1 MRMTRFLFFD
11 TETTG
16 LPKDYKAPVTDV
28 DNWPRL
34 VQIGWIT
41 MDENQNVLEEKEY
54 IIFPDSF
61 TIPKEASDVHRV
73 TQERAEKGGVPVLTV
88 LQEFRNAIQQADFLV
103 GHNIEFDCNI
113 VGAEFIRNDV
123 EFLENKLPR
132 ICTMKSSTDYC
143 AIPNKWGKY
152 KWPKLMELHTKLFR
166 EGFEEA
172 HDAIVDI
179 RATAKCFFR
188 LVELK
193 VITL

>member
-1 MRMTRFLFFD
+1 MKYLFFD

-61 TIPKEASDVHRV
+61 TIPKEASDVHRI

-132 ICTMKSSTDYC
+132 ICTMKRSIDFC
-143 AIPNKWGKY
+143 ALPGKWGY
-152 KWPKLMELHTKLFR
+152 KWPKLMELHVKLFN
-166 EGFEEA
+166 EEFEEA
-172 HDAIVDI
+172 HAAMADI
-179 RATAKCFFR
+179 KATAKCFFELQR
-188 LVELK
+188 LD
-193 VITL
+193 VI